1 MAGYFDSPSLP
12 KMRLERKGHQIE
24 QMALVLAHSVK
35 FILPGL
41 ASCCGILLGQRPTL
55 PFFADGPGLAHAS
68 ELSKRTIFS
77 RYVMSLASHLVDS
90 HPVIK
95 KKTKKKGSSACGLH
109 RKRKFLLPNT
119 DHIGSTHLTHL
130 TQANSFQ
137 LETLFGH
144 SQIGKNQEDYQVSR
158 ASSIL
163 LALSASKPNILQ
175 NSASC
180 KHAFQRSFFL
190 SYNTKKK
197 EE

>member
-95 KKTKKKGSSACGLH
+95 KKKQKK
-109 RKRKFLLPNT
+109 RDLP
-119 DHIGSTHLTHL
+119 LV
-130 TQANSFQ
+130 AY
-137 LETLFGH
+137 
-144 SQIGKNQEDYQVSR
+144 IGKGNFYCLIR
-158 ASSIL
+158 TT
-163 LALSASKPNILQ
+163 LAVRTSHI
-175 NSASC
+175 
-180 KHAFQRSFFL
+180 
-190 SYNTKKK
+190 
-197 EE
+197 